1 MKKTIFVVFLLALA
15 VGTFAQQRSERL
27 TTNALQVT
35 LIDNGS
41 KLRFDNNQNS
51 GTVQVVLVI
60 YWANGSS
67 SVQLFNV
74 SKPPST
80 VLTYVGNSQWE
91 WMPNPDLHT
100 TVSLNERAT
109 AIGLPTESQRR
120 AAETQAE
127 AKRFFSSGIAY
138 IKKGDYDRAIADLTQ
153 AIRLDPNY
161 ADAYISRG
169 SVYNE
174 KGDYD
179 RAIADL
185 TQAIR
190 LDPNYAIAYVVRAS
204 AYYSKGDYDRAIADF
219 TQAIRLDPNS
229 EITYCNR
236 GIVYKE
242 KGDYDRAIADFT
254 QAIRLDPIYANA
266 YYNRSIAYMEKG
278 NYAQARADV
287 DMALRLEPNSNL
299 VKSLSAELRKLGY

>member
-15 VGTFAQQRSERL
+15 VGAFAQQKSERL

-127 AKRFFSSGIAY
+127 AKRFFSSGTAY
-138 IKKGDYDRAIADLTQ
+138 YGKGDYDRAIADLTQ

-161 ADAYISRG
+161 ALAYGVRADAYYG
-169 SVYNE
+169 

-179 RAIADL
+179 RAIADY
-185 TQAIR
+185 TQAMR
-190 LDPNYAIAYVVRAS
+190 LDPNDVIAYFS
-204 AYYSKGDYDRAIADF
+204 
-219 TQAIRLDPNS
+219 
-229 EITYCNR
+229 R

-254 QAIRLDPIYANA
+254 QAIRLSPNYANA
-266 YYNRSIAYMEKG
+266 YFNRGIVYKEKG
-278 NYAQARADV
+278 DYDRAIADYTQAIQLVPNHAALYSNRADAHKQKGNFTQARVDV
-287 DMALRLEPNSNL
+287 NRALQIDPNYEEA
-299 VKSLSAELRKLGY
+299 KTLSADLRKQGY